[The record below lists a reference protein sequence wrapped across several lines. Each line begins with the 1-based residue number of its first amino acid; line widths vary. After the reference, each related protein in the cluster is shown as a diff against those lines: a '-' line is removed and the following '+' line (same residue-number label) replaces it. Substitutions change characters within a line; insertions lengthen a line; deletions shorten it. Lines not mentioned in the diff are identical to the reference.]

1 MFLLF
6 VHDVFSHAGEFDDA
20 LELELTPVAAHF
32 GVLHGR
38 CEFGCFLLQGSGE
51 RRERTDAGVQAT
63 RILDTFVFE
72 LVELLVEPSK
82 LLANG
87 CDKVVHGFLL
97 LCRFGRSPSIGLGL
111 QARVDIDEF
120 AHRGGQRGIGDVS
133 GAVDNE
139 RIGSGST

>member
-1 MFLLF
+1 LFALNVVGGVDCIQIGRHWCFCIDDDLLGVGKTDDHVGAGSVAIAGDVFLLF

-63 RILDTFVFE
+63 GIFDTFVFE
-72 LVELLVEPSK
+72 LVEFLVEPRK
-82 LLANG
+82 LFADG
-87 CDKVVHGFLL
+87 GDKVVHGLL
-97 LCRFGRSPSIGLGL
+97 LL
-111 QARVDIDEF
+111 
-120 AHRGGQRGIGDVS
+120 
-133 GAVDNE
+133 
-139 RIGSGST
+139 